1 MISGDIMFEK
11 NIIRKSEKLMLE
23 CVNQDSAH
31 DEFHIYR
38 VLNLALTIA
47 ETEQDVDLNVL
58 IVSCLLHDIGR
69 QEQYNDPRLCHA
81 EVGARKAYDFLIR
94 EKVDE
99 RDALAVKSAI
109 ESHRFRGT
117 HIPGTIE
124 AKILFDA
131 DTIDATG
138 AMGIARSLQY
148 EGKLG
153 IPIYHVDGN
162 GEIID
167 GKCDANESFFQE
179 YECKLNLLYDRL
191 YTEKGREIANQR
203 REIARKF
210 FESLKN
216 EAAMGHTILKYKMI

>member
-1 MISGDIMFEK
+1 MIDR

-23 CVNQDSAH
+23 SVNQDSAH
-31 DEFHIYR
+31 DKFHIYR

-47 ETEQDVDLNVL
+47 RTEQNVDLNIL

-81 EVGARKAYDFLIR
+81 EVGAGKAYDFLIR
-94 EKVDE
+94 EKVNE

-109 ESHRFRGT
+109 ESHRFRGNR
-117 HIPGTIE
+117 IPDTIE

-153 IPIYHVDGN
+153 IPIYHVDSN

-167 GKCDANESFFQE
+167 GKHDADESFFRE
-179 YECKLNLLYDRL
+179 YERKLSVLYDRL
-191 YTEKGREIANQR
+191 YTEKGKEIANQR
-203 REIARKF
+203 KEIAGKF
-210 FESLKN
+210 FASLKD
-216 EAAMGHTILKYKMI
+216 EAAMSHATLYIDFSEAFL